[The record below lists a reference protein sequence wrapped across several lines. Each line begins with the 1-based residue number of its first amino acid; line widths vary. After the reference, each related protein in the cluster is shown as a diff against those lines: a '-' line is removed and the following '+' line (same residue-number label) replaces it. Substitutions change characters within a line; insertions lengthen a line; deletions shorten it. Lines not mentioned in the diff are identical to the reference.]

1 MKKLQKYSNEKSSYF
16 IINII
21 KLINV
26 DYNLHKI
33 KRLVQIDSEWMK
45 RNQAQIKKR
54 MNHLEQ
60 YEKTITYDLRCVDL
74 RIEMLIY
81 DRQNR
86 WMHIMKLTLKFKIFE
101 DDDVIKDVENDD
113 DDKMNNIE
121 VNNKMKDDNCI

>member
-1 MKKLQKYSNEKSSYF
+1 LKKLQKYSNEKSSYF
-16 IINII
+16 IIDII
-21 KLINV
+21 KLIDV

-45 RNQAQIKKR
+45 RNPAQIKKR
-54 MNHLEQ
+54 INHLEQ

-113 DDKMNNIE
+113 DDKTNNIE